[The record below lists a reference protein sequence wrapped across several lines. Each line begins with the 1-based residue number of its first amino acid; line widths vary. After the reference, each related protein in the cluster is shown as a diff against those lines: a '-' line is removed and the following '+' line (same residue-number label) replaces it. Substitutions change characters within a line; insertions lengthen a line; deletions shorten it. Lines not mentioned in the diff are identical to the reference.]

1 MREYK
6 VLIVEDDTK
15 ISKIHK
21 LFVEKTEGFD
31 VAGIANTVSDA
42 AYMSEVLKPDLVLLD
57 VYFPEKNGL
66 ELLKLI
72 RNKNYETDIIIITA
86 SNDINILKESVKGG
100 IFDYIIKP
108 VIYSRFEKSL
118 INYKL
123 YKQQISKKDK
133 LQQSDVDSIFN
144 LNAKISDYSEDNLPK
159 GIDKITLDKI
169 VSFFNT
175 NDEGF
180 TAENVGKMVGVSRS
194 TARRYLEYLVS
205 SGFLFSDQYYGTV
218 GRPERTYFK
227 K

>member
-57 VYFPEKNGL
+57 VYFPKKNGL

>member
-1 MREYK
+1 MK
-6 VLIVEDDTK
+6 SFNVLIVEDDTK

-21 LFVEKTEGFD
+21 RFVEKTEGFT
-31 VAGIANTVSDA
+31 VSGIANTVSDA
-42 AYMSEVLKPDLVLLD
+42 TYMAEVLKPDLILLD

-66 ELLKLI
+66 ELLKYI
-72 RNKNYETDIIIITA
+72 RNKNYEMDIIIITA
-86 SNDINILKESVKGG
+86 SNDMNILKESVKGG

-118 INYKL
+118 VNYRL
-123 YKQQISKKDK
+123 YKQQINKKDK
-133 LQQSDVDSIFN
+133 VQQNDVDSILN
-144 LNAKISDYSEDNLPK
+144 LNAKISGYSEDNLPK
-159 GIDKITLDKI
+159 GIDRITLDKI
-169 VSFFNT
+169 INFFCENE
-175 NDEGF
+175 EGF

-205 SGFLFSDQYYGTV
+205 SGFLFSDQYYGSV

>member
-1 MREYK
+1 MENFK

-21 LFVEKTEGFD
+21 LFVEKTECFE
-31 VAGIANTVSDA
+31 VSGIANSISDA
-42 AYMSEVLKPDLVLLD
+42 LYMLDALVPDLILLD
-57 VYFPEKNGL
+57 IYFPDKNGL
-66 ELLKLI
+66 DVIKTI
-72 RNKNYETDIIIITA
+72 RENNYETDIIIITA
-86 SNDINILKESVKGG
+86 SNDINILKESIKGG

-108 VIYSRFEKSL
+108 VIYDRFEKSL
-118 INYKL
+118 EKYKL
-123 YKQQISKKDK
+123 YKQQIGKKDK
-133 LQQSDVDSIFN
+133 VQQNDVDNILN
-144 LNAKISDYSEDNLPK
+144 LNAKISSYSESNLPK

-169 VSFFNT
+169 VTFFNE

-194 TARRYLEYLVS
+194 TARRYLEYLVN

>member
-1 MREYK
+1 MENYK
-6 VLIVEDDTK
+6 ILIVEDDTK

-21 LFVEKTEGFD
+21 LFVEKTEGFE
-31 VAGIANTVSDA
+31 VSGIANSISDA
-42 AYMSEVLKPDLVLLD
+42 LYMLDALVPDLILLD
-57 VYFPEKNGL
+57 IYFPEKNGL
-66 ELLKLI
+66 DVIKTI
-72 RNKNYETDIIIITA
+72 RENNYETDIIIITA
-86 SNDINILKESVKGG
+86 SNDIKILKESIKGG

-108 VIYSRFEKSL
+108 VIYDRFKKSFEK
-118 INYKL
+118 YKL

-133 LQQSDVDSIFN
+133 VQQSDVDNILN

-169 VSFFNT
+169 VTFFNE

>member
-1 MREYK
+1 MKNFE

-21 LFVEKTEGFD
+21 RFVEKTEGFT
-31 VAGIANTVSDA
+31 VSGIANTVSDA
-42 AYMSEVLKPDLVLLD
+42 TYMAEVLKPDLILLD

-66 ELLKLI
+66 ELLKYI

-86 SNDINILKESVKGG
+86 SNDMNILKESVKGG

-118 INYKL
+118 INYRS
-123 YKQQISKKDK
+123 YKQQINKKDK
-133 LQQSDVDSIFN
+133 VQQNDVDSILN
-144 LNAKISDYSEDNLPK
+144 LNAKISSYSGDNLPK
-159 GIDKITLDKI
+159 GIDRITLDKI
-169 VSFFNT
+169 INFFCENG
-175 NDEGF
+175 EGF

-205 SGFLFSDQYYGTV
+205 SGFLFSDQYYGSV